1 MRDVALLSLLPLS
14 QLTEGAGHETGH
26 FVTNDGVNAGDI
38 RLCHRISLFGNE
50 GVSRMTGL
58 IVSMRLYEECHRQD
72 EICSLLICAG
82 L

>member
-1 MRDVALLSLLPLS
+1 MRDAALLALLPLS

-26 FVTNDGVNAGDI
+26 FVKNDGVNAEDI

-50 GVSRMTGL
+50 GVSRITGL

>member
-1 MRDVALLSLLPLS
+1 MTQAYVLSVDS
-14 QLTEGAGHETGH
+14 VIFHE
-26 FVTNDGVNAGDI
+26 VTSLV
-38 RLCHRISLFGNE
+38 SSTLFGNE
-50 GVSRMTGL
+50 GVSRITGL